1 MSGSCFTM
9 LNPYQREH
17 WNSGKASI
25 HFVLQNSGV
34 TTNLRL
40 GSQNMA
46 QFQHCTGPRSCRVAC
61 PLPLT
66 TYRSCTLKSQCGD
79 IDLVLHLQLWQRL
92 RHLLRSAD
100 VGTHTASDSASKDI
114 TRSSH
119 SLCCIWVC
127 LPRRAET
134 LAFLQENRAL
144 AFCRR
149 QNLVLRRGTKSAE
162 QNLQGVS
169 QDSKTML
176 LAGRNPTC
184 TAQPVLG
191 LFITLPSAAMPVVHR
206 IITAVRAPLLCAFL
220 LS

>member
-1 MSGSCFTM
+1 MSGSSFTM
-9 LNPYQREH
+9 LDPYQKEH

-25 HFVLQNSGV
+25 NVVLQNSGV

-46 QFQHCTGPRSCRVAC
+46 QFQHCTGPRSCGVVC

-79 IDLVLHLQLWQRL
+79 RL

-149 QNLVLRRGTKSAE
+149 QNLILRRGTKSAE

-169 QDSKTML
+169 QVSMTML
-176 LAGRNPTC
+176 LAGHNPTC

-206 IITAVRAPLLCAFL
+206 IYYGCPCTFC
-220 LS
+220 